1 MRNKIIIA
9 LALIFSLFLIGSGIT
24 VYNLINTSGKLKY
37 LVGMHEIEDIR
48 QELFSSILKVS
59 SYVFAAP
66 DTFADHLDEIIL
78 NASTMHNAIRRCNDC
93 HHEPG
98 IQKELDENQRQID
111 DFEQQLSYLITIVSD
126 EQRRHSLQEE
136 VYQKSTE
143 ILNRVQA
150 MVNLA
155 ALTIDKRTVEATN
168 ELNRVYFLVG
178 ATLLTTIIFAFL
190 VAQYLTKSI
199 TGPIDALLRST
210 RKIAGGQWGHQA
222 DFQTTGEFQELIDS
236 FNQMSGSLAI
246 KREQEELHLQKIND
260 TQKQLIKAE
269 KLTALGT
276 MAGGIAHD
284 FNNILCGMIGHLNIL
299 ARQIPPNEEH
309 LKTIDTIE
317 KAGFRAADLVK
328 QLLTFARQKPMEQQA
343 LNINE
348 CLNDVVL
355 LIENTLDKRIKLSL
369 DLNDQLPSVAGDAG
383 QLEQVIIN
391 LCVNARDAMPE
402 GGEISLRSDVF
413 EPDEAF
419 CARHQD
425 AEQKKYVILTVQDNG
440 CGINK
445 KILPRIFDPFY
456 TTKEVGKGTGL
467 GLAMVYGIV
476 QNHNGFCTIESTP
489 GRGTT
494 IKVYI
499 PSIDQQIE
507 KTASLPAPTTPA
519 DKTILIVDDEPTV
532 VAMLSSHLESLGCHI
547 LTASNGQVGVDI
559 FKEKKDEIDL
569 IILDINMPVM
579 CGRDA
584 YQQFIRI
591 KPNVQVLVSTGYV
604 MNEDTSEVLNMGAQG
619 MLQKPYKL
627 EDVNAKIMEILNK
640 TTDTV

>member
-1 MRNKIIIA
+1 MIVA
-9 LALIFSLFLIGSGIT
+9 FLIA
-24 VYNLINTSGKLKY
+24 
-37 LVGMHEIEDIR
+37 H
-48 QELFSSILKVS
+48 
-59 SYVFAAP
+59 
-66 DTFADHLDEIIL
+66 
-78 NASTMHNAIRRCNDC
+78 
-93 HHEPG
+93 
-98 IQKELDENQRQID
+98 
-111 DFEQQLSYLITIVSD
+111 
-126 EQRRHSLQEE
+126 
-136 VYQKSTE
+136 
-143 ILNRVQA
+143 
-150 MVNLA
+150 
-155 ALTIDKRTVEATN
+155 
-168 ELNRVYFLVG
+168 
-178 ATLLTTIIFAFL
+178 
-190 VAQYLTKSI
+190 YLTKTI
-199 TGPIDALLRST
+199 TVPVDKLLRST
-210 RKIAGGQWGHQA
+210 RKIADGQWGHQA
-222 DFQTTGEFQELIDS
+222 DFQATGEIQELIDS
-236 FNQMSGSLAI
+236 FNQMSESLAL
-246 KREQEELHLQKIND
+246 KREQEELHLQEIKD
-260 TQKQLIKAE
+260 TQKQLIEAE

-299 ARQIPPNEEH
+299 AKQIPYDKEH

-343 LNINE
+343 SSINK

-369 DLNDQLPSVAGDAG
+369 HLNEQLPAVVGDAG

-402 GGEISLRSDVF
+402 GGEISLHTDLF

-419 CARHQD
+419 CAQHQD
-425 AEQKKYVILTVQDNG
+425 AKQRQYVMLTVQDTG

-445 KILPRIFDPFY
+445 KILPRIFDPFF

-476 QNHNGFCTIESTP
+476 QNHNGFCTLESTP
-489 GRGTT
+489 GLGTT

-499 PSIDQQIE
+499 PSIDQQIKE
-507 KTASLPAPTTPA
+507 TASLLPSASPT
-519 DKTILIVDDEPTV
+519 DKTILIVDDEPML
-532 VAMLSSHLESLGCHI
+532 VAMLSSHLESLGCHT
-547 LTASNGQVGVDI
+547 LTASNGQIGVDI

-584 YQQFIRI
+584 YQQFVRI
-591 KPNVQVLVSTGYV
+591 KPDILVLVSTGYV
-604 MNEDTSEVLNMGAQG
+604 MNEETREVLDMGAQG

-627 EDVNAKIMEILNK
+627 EDINAKIMEIFTQVPNS
-640 TTDTV
+640 